1 MTIRVAVSGIPRGYQ
16 FPRPDGNWLQDRH
29 RRRILETSSDIE
41 LIEVPAD
48 RVKGDEEAEV
58 VLAEGGNR
66 THYPG
71 ELDWEDYQRYFT
83 PSLRWV
89 QLCSTGFSDNI
100 TPEIIDGRVTLTNAP
115 GLHTVPIAESVVAAM
130 LDHAK
135 NLKQR
140 RADQETHR
148 WAQLKNDEL
157 HGRTVL
163 LIGLGNIGKRVARL
177 CKAFDMT
184 VIGTK
189 RRVEPVPSVDRVFP
203 TEKLHD
209 KIPEADYVVVAA
221 PLTPETE
228 HMLGEAEFNSMKSS
242 AYFVNVGR
250 GRIAHEPSLLK
261 ALRESWI
268 AGAYLDVFEAEP
280 LPADHPL
287 WDMENVFVV
296 PHDSHSSPYIG
307 DRVVDIFCD
316 NLRRYVDGEPLHHV
330 CDPERGY

>member
-1 MTIRVAVSGIPRGYQ
+1 MTIRVAVSGVPRGYQ
-16 FPRPDGNWLQDRH
+16 SPRPDGNWLQERH
-29 RRRILETSSDIE
+29 RRRIQETSPEVE

-71 ELDWEDYQRYFT
+71 ELDWEDYLRFFT

-100 TPEIIDGRVTLTNAP
+100 TPEILDGRVTLTNAP
-115 GLHTVPIAESVVAAM
+115 GLHTVPIAESAVAAM

-135 NLKQR
+135 NLRQR
-140 RADQETHR
+140 RLDQEAHLWT
-148 WAQLKNDEL
+148 QLKNDEL
-157 HGRTVL
+157 YGRTVL
-163 LIGLGNIGKRVARL
+163 IIGLGNIGRRVAGL
-177 CKAFDMT
+177 CKAFEMN

-189 RRVEPVPSVDRVFP
+189 RRLETVPEVDRVFP
-203 TEKLHD
+203 ADKLRD
-209 KIPEADYVVVAA
+209 NLQDADYVVVAA
-221 PLTPETE
+221 PLTPETM
-228 HMLGEAEFNSMKSS
+228 HMLGEAEFKAMKPST
-242 AYFVNVGR
+242 YFVNVGR
-250 GRIAHEPSLLK
+250 GRIAHEPSLLR
-261 ALRESWI
+261 ALRDGWI
-268 AGAYLDVFEAEP
+268 AGAYLDVFDVEP

-287 WDMENVFVV
+287 WDMENVFLV

-307 DRVVDIFCD
+307 DRVVDIFCE
-316 NLRRYVDGEPLHHV
+316 NLRRYVDGEPLLHV